1 MAEEMKIENHRFKI
15 TIETREITYTD
26 PKTRAQI
33 VYQRREK
40 MIFKRYG
47 KDEKAALEALKQT
60 LLPYFSTDYEILSCE
75 EDKTRPVK

>member
-1 MAEEMKIENHRFKI
+1 MAEETKIENHRFKI
-15 TIETREITYTD
+15 TIETREIIYTD
-26 PKTRAQI
+26 PKTQAQI

-47 KDEKAALEALKQT
+47 KDEKAALEALKRT

-75 EDKTRPVK
+75 EDKTRTVK

>member
-1 MAEEMKIENHRFKI
+1 MAEETKIENHRFKI

-26 PKTRAQI
+26 SKTRAQI

-47 KDEKAALEALKQT
+47 KDEKAALEALKRT

-75 EDKTRPVK
+75 EDKTRTVK